1 MIGRLVLRALVGG
14 RAAWQCEV
22 QQGVQVASL
31 CVGQTP
37 EQAVKILSRVFALC
51 RAAHSVAARQAFG
64 LPCVQGGQQ
73 EQILEILRDHAIA
86 FYVHFPKFFGLQQ
99 DRLLVQRINTGQVNR
114 QVILGA
120 DISLAD
126 INPTDLAFWLKE
138 TRGENAPLLPRFLAC
153 LRQKIRPTWGQVE
166 VPALGMESL
175 TTFEQNTASL
185 SGYDASLLP
194 DYVHTPL
201 LQGVMAQDGGIS
213 LFVRVLAR
221 VLDMLACIEGCVMAR
236 PAAWL
241 SEEIL
246 PQGWGLTRAARG
258 VLWHKAH
265 VHAGVVKDYTVI
277 SPTQWHLETRGMME
291 RIVASLPS
299 GEEGR
304 LAVQVLL
311 CALNPCVPVTIM
323 S

>member
-1 MIGRLVLRALVGG
+1 M
-14 RAAWQCEV
+14 
-22 QQGVQVASL
+22 
-31 CVGQTP
+31 
-37 EQAVKILSRVFALC
+37 
-51 RAAHSVAARQAFG
+51 
-64 LPCVQGGQQ
+64 
-73 EQILEILRDHAIA
+73 
-86 FYVHFPKFFGLQQ
+86 
-99 DRLLVQRINTGQVNR
+99 QRINTGQVNR